1 MGWQRAKTTHTGA
14 CCGKNSALK
23 ALAWNSHILSINK
36 WKLIIKIIKSRQACE
51 ERLPSWGG
59 LWGGCR
65 ATPRNT
71 WKVRQAQAQAS
82 SGQEVLVVRER
93 RRAES
98 PVRGGCVDWEEAQA
112 PGVGSQLGSSTRRS
126 VSGES
131 SCQYLE
137 LTHVEPK
144 SHSLKNV
151 KFSSPWPPFPQYEL
165 GHEWQGAS
173 PAAPWALRLHL
184 AWRARASHP
193 HPIPAAA
200 STALAAL
207 PGPPAQ

>member
-1 MGWQRAKTTHTGA
+1 MRKGCVPGEA
-14 CCGKNSALK
+14 CGEDAGPHPETPGKSG
-23 ALAWNSHILSINK
+23 
-36 WKLIIKIIKSRQACE
+36 R
-51 ERLPSWGG
+51 
-59 LWGGCR
+59 
-65 ATPRNT
+65 PRP
-71 WKVRQAQAQAS
+71 RPARGRRCS
-82 SGQEVLVVRER
+82 VVREP

-98 PVRGGCVDWEEAQA
+98 PVRGGCADWEEAQA
-112 PGVGSQLGSSTRRS
+112 PGVGSQPGSSARRS

-151 KFSSPWPPFPQYEL
+151 KFSSPWPPFPQYKL

-173 PAAPWALRLHL
+173 PVAPWTLRLHL
-184 AWRARASHP
+184 AWRAQASHP